1 MKSDKTVCLYN
12 YINEFSLYFTF
23 FGMQD
28 MYTLI
33 VDMNVPLFRLE
44 LSVIISLV
52 YHVYIEN
59 IYFCQVYNKLL
70 LLFLI
75 WCWHLNLKLVIWYW
89 SWEFYIILFE
99 SRRSANRTTLYICH
113 ESFWSA
119 KSSLFRL
126 QTENEIKH
134 CMLLGFTFY
143 FR

>member
-44 LSVIISLV
+44 FSVIISLV

-70 LLFLI
+70 LLSLI
-75 WCWHLNLKLVIWYW
+75 WCRHLNLKLVIW
-89 SWEFYIILFE
+89 F
-99 SRRSANRTTLYICH
+99 
-113 ESFWSA
+113 
-119 KSSLFRL
+119 
-126 QTENEIKH
+126 
-134 CMLLGFTFY
+134 
-143 FR
+143 